1 MESSE
6 ALMLRAMVAVAH
18 ADGRLDT
25 REVDLI
31 QEIYQSLSNRA
42 LSLAEVRAA
51 ETANQERDLLADL
64 AAATGS
70 LDLPAKEDCI
80 KAAYCVLLAD
90 DRITGQERK
99 TLKDFAEVLKIPE
112 IHFGAILEDVT
123 VPTVARKPKT

>member
-6 ALMLRAMVAVAH
+6 VLMLRAMVAVAH

-25 REVDLI
+25 REVELI
-31 QEIYQSLSNRA
+31 QDIYQSLSDRP
-42 LSLAEVRAA
+42 LSLDEVRAA
-51 ETANQERDLLADL
+51 ETANQDGDLLSDL
-64 AAATGS
+64 AGAAGS
-70 LDLPAKEDCI
+70 LALTEREDCI

-99 TLKDFAEVLKIPE
+99 TLKDFADVLKIPE

-123 VPTVARKPKT
+123 LPAGARKPKT